1 MSLDFIMQLAQKTA
15 QTAGKYA
22 LNQLGRT
29 NSHLKTGGHLVTDV
43 DRHCQQLIIDQIT
56 QHYPDHGLL
65 AEEDLQQEFLCRPPT
80 GPDDLWW
87 IIDPIDGTR
96 NYAHGSP
103 HYGLCIAALHRGIPV
118 IGVIYIAATD
128 TMFSAVHGQPAYRDD
143 EPIQCRD
150 ELLHRNSSFTIP
162 GHSYGPVQPA
172 VTHFM
177 ENYSCVALGCAA
189 LHYAY
194 LAAGIFTASCSWLVK
209 LWDIAAGVCICQ
221 SAGATVTDMNGR
233 PIFPFDCQAY
243 AGQPLPII
251 IASPTPHREILNIIG
266 NLPPNPSP
274 DNN

>member
-1 MSLDFIMQLAQKTA
+1 MLSVAKHA
-15 QTAGKYA
+15 ARTAGRHAAQHQNEAASTLKPGDQIVT
-22 LNQLGRT
+22 QLD
-29 NSHLKTGGHLVTDV
+29 HQ
-43 DRHCQQLIIDQIT
+43 CQALIIDHIRSNYP
-56 QHYPDHGLL
+56 QHGFL
-65 AEEDLQQEFLCRPPT
+65 AEEDTSAPLLKLAPT
-80 GPDDLWW
+80 GPDDIWW
-87 IIDPIDGTR
+87 VIDPIDGTR

-172 VTHFM
+172 VIHFM

-221 SAGATVTDMNGR
+221 SAGATATDMNGR
-233 PIFPFDCQAY
+233 PIFPFDCQGY

-251 IASPTPHREILNIIG
+251 IASPTPHREILTIIG
-266 NLPPNPSP
+266 KLPTNPSP
-274 DNN
+274 DNK